1 MAYIVMAYIVL
12 AYIVCSADS
21 PLQQTEVCHDSTTAL
36 ALLFLV
42 VSMYVCLFWFGQV
55 CDVVE
60 RVLACNAS
68 GEIWRACA
76 MVGFLAASCGRE
88 TDDDDEN
95 DDHEVSAINARLIA
109 EAILRETPQKNLQK

>member
-1 MAYIVMAYIVL
+1 MIIIIA
-12 AYIVCSADS
+12 
-21 PLQQTEVCHDSTTAL
+21 
-36 ALLFLV
+36 
-42 VSMYVCLFWFGQV
+42 QV

-60 RVLACNAS
+60 RVLACKAS

-109 EAILRETPQKNLQK
+109 EAILRETPKKIYKNNYIRNGLNPKRASVA